1 MLRGRARSLNVN
13 TKETVKPTDLEFA
26 EIKEK
31 ASVWA
36 RERLDDLKTVII
48 DCETTGILSKD
59 PTTEVVQLAIT
70 NSQGKPLFC
79 MLLKPAQPMSEEV
92 VGFHGITNEMVF
104 ECPTFPQVAKMIS
117 FILEGKHVIAYNADF
132 DIALLVHLFKKY
144 KIDVPKFAGASCCMD
159 KYSEWKGEWN
169 ASKQGIRWQ
178 KLPNL
183 SGLPAHD
190 ALSDCL
196 STLKV
201 MELMAANKDLS
212 QLSAE
217 EISLDF

>member
-1 MLRGRARSLNVN
+1 M
-13 TKETVKPTDLEFA
+13 KPTDLEFA
-26 EIKEK
+26 ELKQR

-36 RERLDDLKTVII
+36 QERLEDPKTVII

-59 PTTEVVQLAIT
+59 PTTEIVQLAIT
-70 NSQGKPLFC
+70 NNQGKPLFC
-79 MLLKPAQPMSEEV
+79 MLLKPAQPMGKEV
-92 VGFHGITNEMVF
+92 VGIHGISNEMVF
-104 ECPTFPQVAKMIS
+104 DCPTFPQVAKLIA
-117 FILEGKHVIAYNADF
+117 FVLEGKHVVAYNADF
-132 DIALLVHLFKKY
+132 DLALIIHLFKKY
-144 KIDVPKFAGASCCMD
+144 NIAAPKFGGASCCMD

-169 ASKQGIRWQ
+169 ASKEGIRWQ

-201 MELMAANKDLS
+201 MELMAVNKDMAS
-212 QLSAE
+212 LSAE